1 MSDESLLD
9 VFVNV
14 GAKGMPESEKEVA
27 DFISRIEGAFGKLK
41 KPNIGSVKIPVDLE
55 TKNLKAEFDEIKK
68 RFASLN
74 TLLSFETR
82 GSLNLSQ
89 RLDIAGIEKD
99 MRDVVITFDV
109 LAKKT
114 DKTALD
120 FQKMSELVEN
130 FKQSAA
136 AITEIKSAAVQAG
149 ASTNSLSNNA
159 YQLGQAFEDAA
170 VGFSLNGITGA
181 VRGAANNVTFL
192 VNNLAQAGELTS
204 LLGSRVATLLPL
216 FTGLGAAGI
225 FIIPSLITWLKK
237 LNEIEEETKDLAEL
251 MKKEFEDT
259 EFEVRIKINRLSIE
273 KSLNDARSATESIV
287 AFLRQAEESDK
298 LTLSLKTKIDKAA
311 FGEAAE
317 GVAKL
322 YDDISKAL
330 LQRQIDVSQKQFK
343 GVTAEGIAEFAD
355 PDPKLVRNIQELQN
369 AFNDAVSAQAKL
381 ENDVRGRDFF
391 DPGDIKKAAENLA
404 FLQKNFQEVG
414 KSGVFNAEQLK
425 KIEEEID
432 VLVKRYGDLQ
442 QESRELELINDIIF
456 GKSLRIGQDNL
467 ESMTRELQLQSD
479 IESGLA
485 DESDRFLFN
494 LNEEYIAVKKL
505 NDEILRRGNNSESAK
520 RLADQNLLEA
530 KLEAE
535 LKIRRRIAE
544 VELDIRGVRDDQNGD
559 VKSISRAIDD
569 MGSFVISGDTEAEK
583 QVRALQDLTRELQNL
598 QDALGQVKGPD
609 QGGPAGG
616 GALEAMLQK
625 EIADEQQ
632 RRIAERKKIR
642 EEQVR
647 RNREKQKQ
655 EKAITTES
663 IKGEDKAAA
672 DKANKEAQKAAE
684 EKKNQVEQERRAA
697 DDDEKKKG
705 ITNESIKRN
714 VDAEKKFIDDAAAV
728 LGEMEQQRK
737 IQEPSVPE
745 QPPAAVEDQKT
756 PMQTEMER
764 SAEEAAKA
772 VDELKKQSE
781 QLAEELKREK
791 AAADRRR
798 EETALWLRGI
808 EEDLRSRNQAN
819 PEEDRKKEATVRP
832 ELEAQRERERKM
844 EEEFDA
850 KERASIEESQRRA
863 KQAEEEAIRQDVER
877 WKRLREFGPEGQ
889 QTKREPIFAP
899 EDIQAQGNAQ
909 ANANARAMDNTNFRS
924 TTLQALLETN
934 NQILTKL
941 NENVTKIPG
950 SQGLA

>member
-14 GAKGMPESEKEVA
+14 GTKGTSESEKEVA
-27 DFISRIEGAFGKLK
+27 DFIARIEGAFGKLK
-41 KPNIGSVKIPVDLE
+41 KPNIGSVKIPVDLD

-82 GSLNLSQ
+82 GSLDLRQ

-136 AITEIKSAAVQAG
+136 AINEIKESAVQAG

-181 VRGAANNVTFL
+181 VRGAANNVAFL
-192 VNNLAQAGELTS
+192 VNNLAQAGALTS
-204 LLGSRVATLLPL
+204 LLGPRVAALLPL
-216 FTGLGAAGI
+216 FTGLATAGV

-273 KSLNDARSATESIV
+273 KSLNDARSATESIA

-298 LTLSLKTKIDKAA
+298 LTLSLKTKIDKSA

-322 YDDISKAL
+322 YDDISRAL
-330 LQRQIDVSQKQFK
+330 LKRQIDVSQKQFK

-404 FLQKNFQEVG
+404 FLQKNFKEVG
-414 KSGVFNAEQLK
+414 KSGAFNAEQLK

-456 GKSLRIGQDNL
+456 GQSLRIGQDNL

-505 NDEILRRGNNSESAK
+505 NDEILRRGNNSEAAK

-544 VELDIRGVRDDQNGD
+544 VEFDVRGIRDDQNGD

-569 MGSFVISGDTEAEK
+569 MGSFVISGDTESEK

-598 QDALGQVKGPD
+598 QDALGQVNGPD
-609 QGGPAGG
+609 QGGVPGG

-647 RNREKQKQ
+647 RNREKQKE
-655 EKAITTES
+655 EKGITTES
-663 IKGEDKAAA
+663 IKGNA
-672 DKANKEAQKAAE
+672 DK
-684 EKKNQVEQERRAA
+684 EKKL
-697 DDDEKKKG
+697 
-705 ITNESIKRN
+705 
-714 VDAEKKFIDDAAAV
+714 IDDAAAV
-728 LGEMEQQRK
+728 LDALEQERKSQAPDAPREKTPFEKEKEQSDAETAKALEENAKQAAQNAEAARKEKETQEQIDQARKKALVDAINTAEEQKKQLIENNPFMKQRQEEQDAQRKADESARLEQVRQEQQ
-737 IQEPSVPE
+737 
-745 QPPAAVEDQKT
+745 
-756 PMQTEMER
+756 
-764 SAEEAAKA
+764 AE
-772 VDELKKQSE
+772 
-781 QLAEELKREK
+781 
-791 AAADRRR
+791 ADRKQK
-798 EETALWLRGI
+798 L
-808 EEDLRSRNQAN
+808 EDEFNAS
-819 PEEDRKKEATVRP
+819 EA
-832 ELEAQRERERKM
+832 
-844 EEEFDA
+844 
-850 KERASIEESQRRA
+850 ASIEESKRKA
-863 KQAEEEAIRQDVER
+863 KEAEAEAIRLDEER
-877 WKRLREFGPEGQ
+877 WKRLREFGPEGSQ
-889 QTKREPIFAP
+889 SNRAPVFAP

-909 ANANARAMDNTNFRS
+909 ANANARAMENTNFRS
-924 TTLQALLETN
+924 TTLQALLEKN
-934 NQILTKL
+934 NELLSTMNQ
-941 NENVTKIPG
+941 NVTKIPG